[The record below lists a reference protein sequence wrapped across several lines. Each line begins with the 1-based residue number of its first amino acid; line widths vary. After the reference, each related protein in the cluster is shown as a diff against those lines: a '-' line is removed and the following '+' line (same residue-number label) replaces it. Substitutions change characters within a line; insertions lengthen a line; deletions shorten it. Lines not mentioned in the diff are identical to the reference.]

1 MDSYPQEIFTELAQ
15 LEEGHFWFEERNN
28 LISWAIEMQCPNCRS
43 ILEVGCGTGFV
54 LQRLAK
60 DFPEASITGL
70 EYYPDALP
78 IAQRRCPRAQLGQAD
93 ITNFSYDT
101 QFDVVGCFDVL
112 EHIPD
117 DLAALRNLRKA
128 IRSDGALFVTVPQ
141 HMWLWSDEDT
151 NAMHQRRYTRKELV
165 AKAAAAGLK
174 PFLIS
179 SYVSLPVPLMLLR
192 KGRGRRKEVGA
203 KGLNLSEFKLPP
215 LVNSTLRGVLSVE
228 RAAIK
233 AGLSWPVGGS
243 LFAGFCTA

>member
-1 MDSYPQEIFTELAQ
+1 LDSYPQEIFTELAQ

-28 LISWAIEMQCPNCRS
+28 LISWAIKTHAPDCRNV
-43 ILEVGCGTGFV
+43 LEVGCGTGFV
-54 LQRLAK
+54 LQRLER
-60 DFPEASITGL
+60 DFPEANITGL

-78 IAQRRCPRAQLGQAD
+78 IAQRRCARAHLGQAD
-93 ITNFSYDT
+93 ITNLSYNAE
-101 QFDVVGCFDVL
+101 FDVVGCFDVL

-117 DLAALRNLRKA
+117 DLAALRNLHKVMKP
-128 IRSDGALFVTVPQ
+128 DGALFVTVPQ

-165 AKAAAAGLK
+165 LKAAAAGLK

-192 KGRGRRKEVGA
+192 KMRSRKEAGA

-215 LVNSTLRGVLSVE
+215 LINSTLRGVLSVE
-228 RAAIK
+228 RTAIK
-233 AGLSWPVGGS
+233 AGISWPVGGS
-243 LFAGFCTA
+243 LFAGFRTA